1 MEMRVADYLG
11 KNMDVFRRMVKIG
24 AVPASYLNYYK
35 IYCFYRSLDNQG
47 KKMDRYYFTAESM
60 KTNTTTVITAVKTME
75 GTV

>member
-1 MEMRVADYLG
+1 MRVADYLG

-35 IYCFYRSLDNQG
+35 IYCFYKSLDCNG